1 MLQFLLGGHSPPPPP
16 PPPRRVPEFHTLT
29 RGSHTPTRSSNR
41 RVWGKSAGASQWPA
55 AGRPV
60 LSTAYVVDL
69 DKLPQTP
76 ELAAASAALASTF
89 LLSTRDAETDAF
101 LDKCRRDGRDP
112 AHVARERAGSA
123 AVTDAQRLRGVSRTD
138 AIALHLNHSMVVAT
152 SAQVR
157 RLVAMAA
164 QRGGGALPPPP
175 TTLLDIGAGRGEVT
189 AALAAG
195 LGVAPAAVA
204 AMENSAP
211 LRKLLTAAGYR
222 AVGGFGELRRGG
234 AEAATVERFGAV
246 ALLNVLDRCDDPL
259 GLLGTAARAVRPG
272 GLLVVATVLPFCAS
286 VYFGAV
292 GRTRARRVPRK
303 PLQLP
308 VPYRC
313 GTRRPF
319 EEQAAAFVAA
329 TVARWPALKVVAW
342 TRVPYLSSGDAR
354 RTWYTLDNAVFVMRV
369 GEMTEVASI

>member
-1 MLQFLLGGHSPPPPP
+1 MPGIPG
-16 PPPRRVPEFHTLT
+16 VTLT
-29 RGSHTPTRSSNR
+29 RPRGSHDHTATRSSNR

-157 RLVAMAA
+157 RLVAMAT
-164 QRGGGALPPPP
+164 QRGGGGALPPPP
-175 TTLLDIGAGRGEVT
+175 TTLLDIGAGRGE
-189 AALAAG
+189 
-195 LGVAPAAVA
+195 
-204 AMENSAP
+204 
-211 LRKLLTAAGYR
+211 
-222 AVGGFGELRRGG
+222 
-234 AEAATVERFGAV
+234 
-246 ALLNVLDRCDDPL
+246 
-259 GLLGTAARAVRPG
+259 
-272 GLLVVATVLPFCAS
+272 
-286 VYFGAV
+286 
-292 GRTRARRVPRK
+292 
-303 PLQLP
+303 
-308 VPYRC
+308 
-313 GTRRPF
+313 
-319 EEQAAAFVAA
+319 
-329 TVARWPALKVVAW
+329 
-342 TRVPYLSSGDAR
+342 
-354 RTWYTLDNAVFVMRV
+354 
-369 GEMTEVASI
+369 

>member
-1 MLQFLLGGHSPPPPP
+1 MPGIPG
-16 PPPRRVPEFHTLT
+16 VTLT
-29 RGSHTPTRSSNR
+29 RPRGSHDHTATRSSNR

-55 AGRPV
+55 PGRPV
-60 LSTAYVVDL
+60 LSTAYSVDL
-69 DKLPQTP
+69 GKLPQTP
-76 ELAAASAALASTF
+76 EFAAASAALASTF

-157 RLVAMAA
+157 RLVAMAT
-164 QRGGGALPPPP
+164 QRGGGGALPPPP

-222 AVGGFGELRRGG
+222 AVGGFGDLRRGG

-292 GRTRARRVPRK
+292 GRTRARRVPAK

>member
-1 MLQFLLGGHSPPPPP
+1 MPGIPG
-16 PPPRRVPEFHTLT
+16 VTLT
-29 RGSHTPTRSSNR
+29 RPRGSHDHTATRSSNR

-55 AGRPV
+55 PGRPV
-60 LSTAYVVDL
+60 LSTAYSVDL
-69 DKLPQTP
+69 GKLPQTP

-138 AIALHLNHSMVVAT
+138 AIALHLNHSMMVAT

-195 LGVAPAAVA
+195 LGVAPASVA

-354 RTWYTLDNAVFVMRV
+354 RTWYTLDNAVFVLRV
-369 GEMTEVASI
+369 EGEVEVDSS